1 MLNCIRES
9 LACSRPTYPSTCK
22 RLTAHR
28 SWRIE
33 RSLHFHILDPFK
45 IILNQIQEIDPM
57 KNLKNVN
64 EHTCSL
70 SLPPPNFWDCTRRA
84 VEQSDRLVML
94 SNWTV
99 TLKCRSLLKAHTKW
113 KSSNEQS
120 TAVRARWYASIPQ
133 SLAAKQLKEK
143 CPYGECKTL
152 SELQSPQRS

>member
-45 IILNQIQEIDPM
+45 IILTQIQEIDPIKFSKM
-57 KNLKNVN
+57 STNPHAVWACRRQTFETALGVGSS
-64 EHTCSL
+64 SL
-70 SLPPPNFWDCTRRA
+70 IDWSCCH
-84 VEQSDRLVML
+84 
-94 SNWTV
+94 WTV

-143 CPYGECKTL
+143 CPGPYLFIWAWKGK
-152 SELQSPQRS
+152 SGGQ

>member
-1 MLNCIRES
+1 MTHCTQIVENRTISPLPHPWS
-9 LACSRPTYPSTCK
+9 LQNNSHSDSRNWSN
-22 RLTAHR
+22 
-28 SWRIE
+28 
-33 RSLHFHILDPFK
+33 K
-45 IILNQIQEIDPM
+45 I
-57 KNLKNVN
+57 LKNVN
-64 EHTCSL
+64 EPTCSL
-70 SLPPPNFWDCTRRA
+70 SLPPPNFWDCTRRG

-133 SLAAKQLKEK
+133 SLAAKQMKEQ

-152 SELQSPQRS
+152 SELHSPPRS